1 MNPRPFATFEDGET
15 TRWKH
20 RVSRD
25 EVDEFARLSGDDN
38 PLHMDAAFARQHGF
52 KGRVVHGMLIGGFLS
67 RVLGTRLPGPG
78 VVWLSQSLRFV
89 RPVYIDEEIEVVV
102 QVSHASE
109 LGTMQLDT
117 RVLNHRGESVVTG
130 QAKVMVLQSEQKI
143 SWPELTAI
151 VTGGSRGIGAASALA
166 LGEKKAR
173 VVVNYLENRKAAEA
187 IVEQIEKSGG
197 RGLAVQADVSSPEG
211 AKKLIGAALDAF
223 GSVAAIVNSASP
235 PIVRKPFVDGEWSE
249 IDAYLR
255 AYVRSVYALTREA
268 LSGMR
273 ERGFGRIVNVLSTA
287 IWGTPQAEMSSYVV
301 AKSALWGLTKA
312 MAVELAPLGITVNAI
327 SPSAVITDQWQDEPD
342 SRARALAARIP
353 LRRLATPENVAQ
365 AVTFLIGPEGS
376 YITGT
381 NLPIAGGEVM

>member
-15 TRWKH
+15 ARWKH

-25 EVDEFARLSGDDN
+25 EVDRFAALSGDDN

-52 KGRVVHGMLIGGFLS
+52 KGRVVHGMLIGSFLS

-78 VVWLSQSLRFV
+78 VVWLSQSMRFV

-117 RVLNHRGESVVTG
+117 QVLNHKGEPVVTG
-130 QAKVMVLQSEQKI
+130 QAKVMVLQSEQKV
-143 SWPELTAI
+143 SWQDLTAV

-173 VVVNYLENRKAAEA
+173 VVVNYLENRTAADA
-187 IVEQIEKSGG
+187 VVEQIEKSGG

-211 AKKLIGAALDAF
+211 AKKLIHAAVDAF
-223 GSVAAIVNSASP
+223 GSADAIVNSASP

-255 AYVRSVYALTREA
+255 AYVQSAYALTREA

-287 IWGTPQAEMSSYVV
+287 MWGTPQTEMSSYVV

-342 SRARALAARIP
+342 SRARAMAARIP

>member
-1 MNPRPFATFEDGET
+1 MNPRPFASFEDGET
-15 TRWKH
+15 TRWRH
-20 RVSRD
+20 RVSSD
-25 EVDEFARLSGDDN
+25 EVDQFAALSGDDN
-38 PLHMDAAFARQHGF
+38 PLHMDATFARQHGF

-67 RVLGTRLPGPG
+67 RMLGTRLPGPG

-89 RPVYIDEEIEVVV
+89 RPVYVDEEIEVVV
-102 QVSHASE
+102 QVSHTSE

-117 RVLNHRGESVVTG
+117 EVFNHKGEPVVTG
-130 QAKVMVLQSEQKI
+130 QAKVMLLQSEQKVAWQDI
-143 SWPELTAI
+143 TAI
-151 VTGGSRGIGAASALA
+151 VTGGGRGIGAASALA

-173 VVVNYLENRKAAEA
+173 VVVNYLENRKAADSV
-187 IVEQIEKSGG
+187 VEQIEKSGG
-197 RGLAVQADVSSPEG
+197 RALAVQADVSSPRG
-211 AKKLIGAALDAF
+211 AKTLVGAALDAF
-223 GSVAAIVNSASP
+223 GRVNAIVNSASP
-235 PIVRKPFVDGEWSE
+235 PIVRKPFVEGEWSE
-249 IDAYLR
+249 IETYLHT
-255 AYVRSVYALTREA
+255 YVQSAYALAREA
-268 LSGMR
+268 LPGMR
-273 ERGFGRIVNVLSTA
+273 EVGFGRIVNVLSTA
-287 IWGTPQAEMSSYVV
+287 MWGTPPAEMSSYVV

>member
-1 MNPRPFATFEDGET
+1 MNPRPFATFENGET
-15 TRWKH
+15 ARWKH

-25 EVDEFARLSGDDN
+25 EVDRFAALSGDDN

-78 VVWLSQSLRFV
+78 VVWLSQSMRFV

-117 RVLNHRGESVVTG
+117 EVLNHKGEPVVTG
-130 QAKVMVLQSEQKI
+130 QAKVMMLQSEQKV
-143 SWPELTAI
+143 SWQDLTAV

-173 VVVNYLENRKAAEA
+173 VVVNYLENRKAADA
-187 IVEQIEKSGG
+187 VVEQIEKSGG
-197 RGLAVQADVSSPEG
+197 RGLAVQADVSSLEG
-211 AKKLIGAALDAF
+211 AKKLIHAAVDAF
-223 GSVAAIVNSASP
+223 GSVDAIVNSASP

-255 AYVRSVYALTREA
+255 AYVQSAYALTREA

-287 IWGTPQAEMSSYVV
+287 MWGTPQTEMSSYVV

-342 SRARALAARIP
+342 SRARAMAARIP

>member
-15 TRWKH
+15 ARWKH

-25 EVDEFARLSGDDN
+25 EVDRFAALSGDDN

-52 KGRVVHGMLIGGFLS
+52 KGRVVHGMLIGSFLS

-78 VVWLSQSLRFV
+78 VVWLSQSMRFV

-117 RVLNHRGESVVTG
+117 QVLNHKGEPVVTG
-130 QAKVMVLQSEQKI
+130 QAKVMVLQSEQKV
-143 SWPELTAI
+143 SWQDLTAV

-173 VVVNYLENRKAAEA
+173 VVVNYLENRTAADA
-187 IVEQIEKSGG
+187 VVEQIEKSGG

-211 AKKLIGAALDAF
+211 AKKLIHAAVDAF
-223 GSVAAIVNSASP
+223 GSVDAIVNSASP
-235 PIVRKPFVDGEWSE
+235 PIVRKPFADGEWSE

-255 AYVRSVYALTREA
+255 AYVQSAYALTREA

-287 IWGTPQAEMSSYVV
+287 MWGTPQTEMSSYVV

-342 SRARALAARIP
+342 SRARAMAARIP

>member
-15 TRWKH
+15 ARWKH
-20 RVSRD
+20 RVSRY
-25 EVDEFARLSGDDN
+25 EVDRFAKLSGDDN

-52 KGRVVHGMLIGGFLS
+52 KDRIVHGMLIGSFLS

-78 VVWLSQSLRFV
+78 VAWLSQSMRFV
-89 RPVYIDEEIEVVV
+89 RPVYVDEEIEVVV

-117 RVLNHRGESVVTG
+117 KVLNHKGEPVLTG
-130 QAKVMVLQSEQKI
+130 QAKVMVLQSEQKV
-143 SWPELTAI
+143 SWQDLTVI

-166 LGEKKAR
+166 LGEKQAR
-173 VVVNYLENRKAAEA
+173 VVVNYLENRKAADA
-187 IVEQIEKSGG
+187 VVEQIEKSGG
-197 RGLAVQADVSSPEG
+197 RALAVQADVSSPEG
-211 AKKLIGAALDAF
+211 AKKLVHAALDSY
-223 GSVAAIVNSASP
+223 GRVTAIVNSASP
-235 PIVRKPFVDGEWSE
+235 PIVRKPFIEGEWSE
-249 IDAYLR
+249 VETYLH
-255 AYVRSVYALTREA
+255 AYVQSAYALTREA
-268 LSGMR
+268 LPGMR
-273 ERGFGRIVNVLSTA
+273 EGGFGRIVNVLSTA

-312 MAVELAPLGITVNAI
+312 MAVELAPLGVTVNAI
-327 SPSAVITDQWQDEPD
+327 SPSAVITDQWRDEPD
-342 SRARALAARIP
+342 SRARAAAARIP